1 MQVLNDILIKTTEQK
16 IVSLFVANPDKSFY
30 GREISKRLK
39 ISLGATSNALRLL
52 KKKGILI
59 PERKGK
65 TNLYTL
71 RSPNPYIE
79 YFKILNSLLTVEPL
93 IEKLKNIS
101 KQIILYGSYATGNFT
116 SDSDVDLFVVSEKRE
131 EVLKIIEKF
140 TAKRVLNIQP
150 VIKKQI
156 EWMQLSKKDPEFF
169 NELESGITLWESF
182 QKKVQL

>member
-1 MQVLNDILIKTTEQK
+1 MLNDILIKTTEQK

-52 KKKGILI
+52 KKKGVLI
-59 PERKGK
+59 SERMGK
-65 TNLYTL
+65 TSLYTL
-71 RSPNPYIE
+71 RSPNTYIE
-79 YFKILNSLLTVEPL
+79 YFKILNSLLTIEPL

-156 EWMQLSKKDPEFF
+156 EWMQLSQKDPEFF
-169 NELESGITLWESF
+169 SELESGITLWEKPIDESDF
-182 QKKVQL
+182 